1 MPYTLYDE
9 LYFKNVD
16 ISLSGLGSD
25 AVILGD
31 NTSDDV
37 YICGHFKEFKISK
50 LLAEQKN
57 SDVYVLKNQNM
68 KLEGQDMKF
77 IHQMEVLNK
86 ILLHFY
92 EKDCYILCD
101 ANTQVVQGLENNT
114 LTFYEKEGKSTKD
127 GFVINGQTFEFDVPL
142 FVENKNIEDMLTNN
156 TTNKMRG
163 THTSQINKSFI
174 ASKTNIDYMMYIN

>member
-25 AVILGD
+25 TVMLGD

-50 LLAEQKN
+50 LFAEQSDFYVLRDQKMKN
-57 SDVYVLKNQNM
+57 SDIA
-68 KLEGQDMKF
+68 LEGQDMKF

-86 ILLHFY
+86 ILLHF
-92 EKDCYILCD
+92 L
-101 ANTQVVQGLENNT
+101 
-114 LTFYEKEGKSTKD
+114 KSS
-127 GFVINGQTFEFDVPL
+127 L
-142 FVENKNIEDMLTNN
+142 L
-156 TTNKMRG
+156 
-163 THTSQINKSFI
+163 
-174 ASKTNIDYMMYIN
+174 